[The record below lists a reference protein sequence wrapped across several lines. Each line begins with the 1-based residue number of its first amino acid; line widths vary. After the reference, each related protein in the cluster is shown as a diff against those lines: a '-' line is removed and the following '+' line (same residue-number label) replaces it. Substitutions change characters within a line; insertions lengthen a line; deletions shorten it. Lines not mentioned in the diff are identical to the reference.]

1 MDKMQ
6 LDNIRGKIFNILI
19 IGLALIIANN
29 TYKTQSRRILAL
41 KQQKEVELKKQVVL
55 EDINR
60 SYSKISAVR
69 ALINKKE
76 ISTVVNS
83 LADIAKECYIQIDS
97 LKPGNEEQFTEYS
110 VFPFELSVNADNFH
124 HLGKFISKLESSSDF
139 YIVRKLDFHL
149 TGRFSTGQNKLTTN
163 LVIATVLIKD

>member
-1 MDKMQ
+1 MQ
-6 LDNIRGKIFNILI
+6 LENIKSKIFNILI

-29 TYKTQSRRILAL
+29 IYKSQSGRILAL

-55 EDINR
+55 GDIKR
-60 SYSKISAVR
+60 SYSRIAAIKAF
-69 ALINKKE
+69 INKKE

-97 LKPGNEEQFTEYS
+97 LKPLKEEQFSEYS
-110 VFPFELSVNADNFH
+110 IYPFELSVSADNFH
-124 HLGKFISKLESSSDF
+124 TLGKFISKLESSSDF

-149 TGRFSTGQNKLTTN
+149 TGRFGAGQNKLTAN